1 MPATRPA
8 SSFSEA
14 GSDLGSEPGSSA
26 AGALMGAGQSLSRR
40 GLLGLAG
47 TAALVA
53 AAPAL
58 ADQAR
63 FDIETIRLIELV
75 NSVRSRY
82 GLTPLAAEE
91 RLMHAAQAHADD
103 LAWQAMRAQL
113 ATYGHGPHQ
122 GSDGSLPADRVRR
135 AGYNFRIVGEN
146 VAAGRAVPEFT
157 VADWIE
163 SDGHFQTMTN
173 SRVREAGA
181 GYAFNPRD
189 QQFQYYWVLVVAA

>member
-1 MPATRPA
+1 MLAKRHV
-8 SSFSEA
+8 SSFSDTADPA
-14 GSDLGSEPGSSA
+14 GST
-26 AGALMGAGQSLSRR
+26 AGGPSLTRR

-47 TAALVA
+47 TAAIVA
-53 AAPAL
+53 AAPAAL
-58 ADQAR
+58 ADGAR
-63 FDIETIRLIELV
+63 FDVETIRLIELV

-82 GLTPLAAEE
+82 GLSPLSAEE
-91 RLMHAAQAHADD
+91 RLMNAAQAHADD

-113 ATYGHGPHQ
+113 ATYGHGPHR

-135 AGYNFRIVGEN
+135 FGYNFRIVGEN

-163 SDGHFQTMTN
+163 SDGHFRTMTD
-173 SRVREAGA
+173 SRVRQAGA

-189 QQFQYYWVLVVAA
+189 QQFQYYWVLVVAG

>member
-1 MPATRPA
+1 MADTRRA
-8 SSFSEA
+8 SSFNSLD
-14 GSDLGSEPGSSA
+14 GA
-26 AGALMGAGQSLSRR
+26 AAVQVPSVSRR
-40 GLLGLAG
+40 GVLGLAG
-47 TAALVA
+47 AAAVLA
-53 AAPAL
+53 AAPSVAR
-58 ADQAR
+58 AQA
-63 FDIETIRLIELV
+63 FAFETVRLIELV

-82 GLTPLAAEE
+82 GLNPLSANP
-91 RLMHAAQAHADD
+91 RLMTAAQTHADD

-163 SDGHFQTMTN
+163 SDGHFQTMTD

-181 GYAFNPRD
+181 GYAYNPRD
-189 QQFQYYWVLVVAA
+189 SQFQYYWVLVVAA

>member
-1 MPATRPA
+1 MPVTRPA
-8 SSFSEA
+8 LSYNNMQNDAIAEA
-14 GSDLGSEPGSSA
+14 IEQPASGSLT
-26 AGALMGAGQSLSRR
+26 RR
-40 GLLGLAG
+40 GLMGLAG
-47 TAALVA
+47 AATLVTAM
-53 AAPAL
+53 PAL
-58 ADQAR
+58 ADAGR
-63 FDIETIRLIELV
+63 FMFETVRLIELV

-82 GLTPLAAEE
+82 GLDPLSAEE
-91 RLMHAAQAHADD
+91 RLMHAAQSHADD

-135 AGYNFRIVGEN
+135 QGYNFRIVGEN

-163 SDGHFQTMTN
+163 SDGHFQTMTD

-189 QQFQYYWVLVVAA
+189 TQFQYYWVLVVAA